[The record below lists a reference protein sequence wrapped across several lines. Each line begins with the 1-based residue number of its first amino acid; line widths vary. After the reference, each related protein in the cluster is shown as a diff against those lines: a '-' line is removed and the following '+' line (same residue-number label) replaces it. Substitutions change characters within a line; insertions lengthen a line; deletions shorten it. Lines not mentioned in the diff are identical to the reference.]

1 MLYHHYF
8 FEFAGMPQAGKT
20 EIAGIVSHYLR
31 RKGYAVDV
39 HNGGSEYSP
48 LHDAP
53 IADLNI
59 SLTCEVVN
67 YIVNKD
73 RGEQSEHKI
82 YLLDRG
88 LIDRNIFTNALL
100 WSDKID
106 EIQAKATSAYL
117 TLPRLLECLDG
128 IYIFITSPEIALER
142 EYKDKLMESLGDV
155 MEPKFL

>member
-1 MLYHHYF
+1 MSPNMLYQHYF

-20 EIAGIVSHYLR
+20 EIARIVAHYLR
-31 RKGYAVDV
+31 RKGYPVEV
-39 HNGGSEYSP
+39 YNGGSEYSS

-53 IADLNI
+53 IADLNL

-73 RGEQSEHKI
+73 RGEQAEHKI

-88 LIDRNIFTNALL
+88 LIDRDIFTSALL

-117 TLPRLLECLDG
+117 TLPRLLKCLDG
-128 IYIFITSPEIALER
+128 VYIFITSPAIALER
-142 EYKDKLMESLGDV
+142 EYKDKLIENVGEV
-155 MEPKFL
+155 M